1 MCVFLNI
8 LKQLKV
14 GAACSLTLSSLAAS
28 WALTLGRKE
37 CLDQRME
44 SSRFM
49 SVHGLLPEI
58 FAPVPSPPE
67 HLDRHWPWEGQMG
80 KRIKAFPGNN
90 SSSQVCVCVCVSSGE
105 GPALRSPKSTP
116 KVPSRAE

>member
-1 MCVFLNI
+1 MFLNI

-105 GPALRSPKSTP
+105 GLALRSPKSTP
-116 KVPSRAE
+116 KVPFRAE